1 MTYSK
6 FLYIIILSIVPKF
19 EKFSLR
25 FFGLV
30 NRKSRG
36 KIARKTIGIKKK
48 KYDRLKN
55 SNSNSDE
62 ISSRLTG
69 ASSAARE
76 SRIAVVVL
84 QEEKKKKNK
93 ISREESID
101 TM

>member
-48 KYDRLKN
+48 KYERLN